1 MSHAN
6 NNSNTDDDTSM
17 YSQTICEN
25 DTILMVYGALGSDYE
40 EAREFVADMFADMGI
55 DLFEQYEQTTTDA
68 ELVINFEETIDDGVS
83 EYERSFSE
91 TISPFSTHDKD
102 ALRRRFENADLPDEF
117 ELRVT
122 EETERC
128 YEHNVRDPIRERVE
142 EMIPVET
149 IEAYDFE
156 QESYSIGIRD
166 FKREI
171 PDRSIDSGPD
181 ETLTQACR
189 ISGPSSSDIKVRDVL
204 LHKEDRSQ
212 HKSFASEQ
220 RWSFPVTVHLEAES
234 DEEINNLAQGVIP
247 KLRMQLAALSH
258 VDCVR
263 LKKCNKSVDKE
274 GSCHQL

>member
-1 MSHAN
+1 MSQAN
-6 NNSNTDDDTSM
+6 DTTDDDASM

-40 EAREFVADMFADMGI
+40 EAREFVADMFADMEI
-55 DLFEQYEQTTTDA
+55 DLFEQYEQTTTDV
-68 ELVINFEETIDDGVS
+68 ELVIEFS
-83 EYERSFSE
+83 EMVAEDQPNSYERNFSE
-91 TISPFSTHDKD
+91 TISPFSTKDKEV
-102 ALRRRFENADLPDEF
+102 LRKRFENADLPDEF

-122 EETERC
+122 EETESC
-128 YEHNVRDPIRERVE
+128 YEHNARDPIRERVE
-142 EMIPVET
+142 EMIPTET

-156 QESYSIGIRD
+156 QEQYSIGIKD

-171 PDRSIDSGPD
+171 PDRSIDSGPN
-181 ETLTQACR
+181 ETLTQMCR
-189 ISGPSSSDIKVRDVL
+189 ISSPSTSDIKVRDVL